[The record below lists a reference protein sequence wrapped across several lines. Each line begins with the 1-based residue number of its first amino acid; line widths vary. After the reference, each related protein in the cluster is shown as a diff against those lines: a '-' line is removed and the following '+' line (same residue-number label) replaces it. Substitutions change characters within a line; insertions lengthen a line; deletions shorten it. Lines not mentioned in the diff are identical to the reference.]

1 MSLQIPCRWFT
12 STRPSRIFRVSSLPS
27 LEGLVSRISISDK
40 HSLGRRDRRGSHR
53 SEDETCDELFH
64 VTPFMQCAADNT
76 QDEPGAASG
85 DAGSSA
91 RLVT

>member
-1 MSLQIPCRWFT
+1 
-12 STRPSRIFRVSSLPS
+12 
-27 LEGLVSRISISDK
+27 
-40 HSLGRRDRRGSHR
+40 
-53 SEDETCDELFH
+53 
-64 VTPFMQCAADNT
+64 MQCAADNT